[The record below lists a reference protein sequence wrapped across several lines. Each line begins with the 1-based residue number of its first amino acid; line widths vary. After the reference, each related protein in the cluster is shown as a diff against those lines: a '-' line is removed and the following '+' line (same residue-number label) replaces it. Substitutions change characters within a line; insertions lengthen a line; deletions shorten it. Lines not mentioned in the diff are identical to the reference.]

1 MSNVKIE
8 VRCRECGEYK
18 TLEVDSW
25 AYYEWKERQILAQD
39 AFPHLD
45 ADDRELLISNTCGQ
59 CWNNLFNEEEPDP
72 VEFGPDVA

>member
-18 TLEVDSW
+18 EIEVDSW
-25 AYYEWKERQILAQD
+25 AYHEWSERRLLAQE
-39 AFPHLD
+39 AFPHLE

-59 CWNNLFNEEEPDP
+59 CWNNLFSEDEEPCD
-72 VEFGPDVA
+72 FGPDVA